1 MSRFVLITR
10 HPADCTELQELLAP
24 SGITLRPYPVLRLED
39 VGDDAGWTSI
49 VQEPSAG
56 ERPRWL
62 VMASPRAPKRFVDQC
77 RKRGAGQLLE
87 IPIAVIGGGTAA
99 ATTSAGL
106 EPSLIGPGT
115 GLGLAEELNQQL
127 TEPTTVIYAC
137 GHHRRPELPN
147 ALEAAGH
154 TVVHVVVYRMCA
166 TPPRELPPLGPGLEA
181 VVVTSP
187 RAARLYL
194 EGVGGLPLPCP
205 HWALGPT
212 TRDAARSMG
221 IDCSIPSKPD
231 LESLAEEL
239 CRI

>member
-1 MSRFVLITR
+1 MNRFVLITR
-10 HPADCTELQELLAP
+10 HPADCTELQVMLSP

-39 VGDDAGWTSI
+39 VEDDAGWGDA
-49 VQEPSAG
+49 VG
-56 ERPRWL
+56 DDRPQWL
-62 VMASPRAPKRFVDQC
+62 VMASPRAPERFAHQC
-77 RKRGAGQLLE
+77 RKRGADHLLE
-87 IPIAVIGGGTAA
+87 LPIAVIGDGTAA
-99 ATTSAGL
+99 ATTDAGL
-106 EPSLIGPGT
+106 DPSLIGPGT
-115 GLGLAEELNQQL
+115 GIGLAEILNRQL
-127 TEPTTVIYAC
+127 TEPSTVIYAC

-166 TPPRELPPLGPGLEA
+166 TPPRELPPLGPSLDA

-205 HWALGPT
+205 HLALGPT
-212 TRDAARSMG
+212 TRDAAQSMG
-221 IDCSIPSKPD
+221 IECSIPSKPN